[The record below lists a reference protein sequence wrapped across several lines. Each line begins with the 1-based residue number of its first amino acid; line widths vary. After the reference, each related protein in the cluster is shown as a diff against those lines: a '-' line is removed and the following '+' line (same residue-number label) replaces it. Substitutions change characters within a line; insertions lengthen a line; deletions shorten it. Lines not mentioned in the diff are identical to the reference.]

1 MQKMETQSKEGVRKV
16 VGVEVLGEEKKAEV
30 VVVEVGNPWKA
41 YENHELLVAQRIQKQ
56 KV

>member
-1 MQKMETQSKEGVRKV
+1 METQSKEGVRQV
-16 VGVEVLGEEKKAEV
+16 VGVEVLGEEKKVEV

-41 YENHELLVAQRIQKQ
+41 YENLELRVAQRIQKQ